1 MNIILSISK
10 SAVFK
15 EVAQTTS
22 YTGAKMDDDA
32 NAYERIT
39 TVDEDQSELQRFW
52 DESRAEVAQAFI
64 RMLVSEGMAE
74 DGDTYQLVLNVSV
87 AFDTALQPGME
98 LGLFSYFV
106 QSITAK
112 WYVFTNKKEA
122 LQLLQLQQLVSGKKI
137 DLTLSTLQGTSTS
150 LLKLNVH

>member
-22 YTGAKMDDDA
+22 YTGAKMEADA
-32 NAYERIT
+32 NAYERIS

-64 RMLVSEGMAE
+64 RMLVSEGMSE
-74 DGDTYQLVLNVSV
+74 DGDTYKVVLNVSV
-87 AFDTALQPGME
+87 AFDNALLPGME

-106 QSITAK
+106 QSITSK
-112 WYVFTNKKEA
+112 WYVFTNKKE
-122 LQLLQLQQLVSGKKI
+122 SGDFASVGKSILDEVKEKAFFKKRPERPRF
-137 DLTLSTLQGTSTS
+137 
-150 LLKLNVH
+150 

>member
-1 MNIILSISK
+1 MNIILEVSK
-10 SAVFK
+10 TAVFN

-22 YTGAKMDDDA
+22 YTGAKMDDDS

-39 TVDEDQSELQRFW
+39 TVDEDQPELQRFW
-52 DESRAEVAQAFI
+52 DESRAEVAQTFI
-64 RMLVSEGMAE
+64 RMLVSEGMAQ
-74 DGDTYQLVLNVSV
+74 DGDTYQLALNVSV
-87 AFDTALQPGME
+87 AFDEALLPGMQ

-122 LQLLQLQQLVSGKKI
+122 GEFANVGKSILDEVKEKAFFKKKPTRPTY
-137 DLTLSTLQGTSTS
+137 DD
-150 LLKLNVH
+150 

>member
-87 AFDTALQPGME
+87 AFDNALLPGME

-122 LQLLQLQQLVSGKKI
+122 EDYATEATGMIKDVLSKAYYRKKP
-137 DLTLSTLQGTSTS
+137 TRH
-150 LLKLNVH
+150 KPVRN

>member
-15 EVAQTTS
+15 EVGQTTS
-22 YTGAKMDDDA
+22 YTGAKMEADA
-32 NAYERIT
+32 NAFERIS
-39 TVDEDQSELQRFW
+39 TVDEDQPELGRFW

-74 DGDTYQLVLNVSV
+74 DGDTYQLELNVSV
-87 AFDTALQPGME
+87 AFDNALLPGME

-112 WYVFTNKKEA
+112 
-122 LQLLQLQQLVSGKKI
+122 S
-137 DLTLSTLQGTSTS
+137 
-150 LLKLNVH
+150 

>member
-1 MNIILSISK
+1 MNVILSISK
-10 SAVFK
+10 SAVFN

-39 TVDEDQSELQRFW
+39 TVDEDQSELKRFW

-74 DGDTYQLVLNVSV
+74 DGDTYNLVLNVSV
-87 AFDTALQPGME
+87 AFDNALQPGME

-106 QSITAK
+106 QSITASGMCSPTRK
-112 WYVFTNKKEA
+112 RLEISPPSARASLTMLRKKLSSRRSQCVLHTTNR
-122 LQLLQLQQLVSGKKI
+122 
-137 DLTLSTLQGTSTS
+137 
-150 LLKLNVH
+150 